1 VATHPWVYWWSVHPA
16 IVLGNAMGKDPIH
29 ERFGE
34 TERTYESIPSSYVQ
48 HGQSRSIQAAV
59 GIKQLQRIE
68 ELNGA
73 RIRNGRALDEGLAHV
88 PGLLVPT
95 YPDGADPIYMS
106 FVVHHP
112 DRDALMVALRDRGV
126 DTTTGYM
133 SDLSDHPLFK
143 AHRRPCPNATK
154 AMAELLHIPVH
165 PNLSEAEVSHLVE
178 SVRAATLETTP
189 NSGVS

>member
-1 VATHPWVYWWSVHPA
+1 
-16 IVLGNAMGKDPIH
+16 M
-29 ERFGE
+29 
-34 TERTYESIPSSYVQ
+34 
-48 HGQSRSIQAAV
+48 
-59 GIKQLQRIE
+59 
-68 ELNGA
+68 NGA
-73 RIRNGRALDEGLAHV
+73 RIRNGRALDQGLAHV

-95 YPDGADPIYMS
+95 YPEGAEPIYMS

-112 DRDALMVALRDRGV
+112 DRDALMQALRRKGV

-133 SDLSDHPLFK
+133 SDLSDHPLFQ
-143 AHRRPCPNATK
+143 AHKRACPNATK

-165 PNLSEAEVSHLVE
+165 PNLSQAEVSHLVE

>member
-1 VATHPWVYWWSVHPA
+1 
-16 IVLGNAMGKDPIH
+16 
-29 ERFGE
+29 
-34 TERTYESIPSSYVQ
+34 SYLDHAQ
-48 HGQSRSIQAAV
+48 ARAIQAAV
-59 GIKQLQRIE
+59 GLKQLQRIE

-88 PGLLVPT
+88 PGLLVPA
-95 YPDGADPIYMS
+95 YPEGAEPIYMS

-112 DRDALMVALRDRGV
+112 DRDALMQALRRKGV

-133 SDLSDHPLFK
+133 SDLSDHPLFQ
-143 AHRRPCPNATK
+143 AHKRACPNATK

-165 PNLSEAEVSHLVE
+165 PNLSQAEVSHLVE

-189 NSGVS
+189 HSGVS